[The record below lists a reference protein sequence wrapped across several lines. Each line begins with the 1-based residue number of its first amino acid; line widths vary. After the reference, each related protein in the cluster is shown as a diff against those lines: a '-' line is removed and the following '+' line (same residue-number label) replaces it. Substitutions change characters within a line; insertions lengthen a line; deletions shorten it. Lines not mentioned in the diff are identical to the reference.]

1 MDNNKIE
8 TISNLFEDKEIR
20 SVWDSEKEE
29 YFFSV
34 VDVINA
40 LTDSPEPRKYW
51 SVLKSRLKKEGSE
64 VTTNCSQL
72 KMLAPDGKMRL
83 RDAMTTRDIFRLIES
98 IPSSKAEP
106 FKVWLANLGSER
118 IDEVFDPEIAVNRAI
133 DYYRNRGYSD
143 EWISKRLNGILNRK
157 KLTDT
162 WKENGISKNYEYAML
177 TNEIYK
183 SWSGM
188 KASEYKE
195 LKGLRK
201 ESLRDNMTDIEI
213 ALTDIGYFPFSA
225 FGYTDSTGE
234 TPVSDEIIARYNRA
248 QELSRNSVICRAYSL
263 SSTGLKLVS
272 DSGHY
277 SKETKLSDFFSSF
290 ASHSFNL
297 VANGSTAF
305 TFSYKMQY
313 AWPERY
319 CALTASNDLWGYY
332 VTSASESALS
342 VSKVGAR
349 ASSSSDYTFTEQAS
363 TISLSKSET
372 SSYAVYTASLNGA
385 VIGTITIPYATADN
399 IPSFGTAGEYTL
411 VQ

>member
-1 MDNNKIE
+1 MGFLNSVRRFKLKKILAFLAAALLAAAFMGCSNDSDNNNSALLLSVSSGGSSLSSALPASVGTNELAGKKFSSSIGAFNSTSTYE
-8 TISNLFEDKEIR
+8 FSGTTYKSSTVGEAVSGTYNTAYKSLTEATYSYSYDSSAKRIYQKLLGSSSFIIR
-20 SVWDSEKEE
+20 
-29 YFFSV
+29 
-34 VDVINA
+34 
-40 LTDSPEPRKYW
+40 
-51 SVLKSRLKKEGSE
+51 
-64 VTTNCSQL
+64 
-72 KMLAPDGKMRL
+72 DGKTTL
-83 RDAMTTRDIFRLIES
+83 LPNSSFSTDAQFVDSYKLSWKILFD
-98 IPSSKAEP
+98 KADD
-106 FKVWLANLGSER
+106 AYINS
-118 IDEVFDPEIAVNRAI
+118 
-133 DYYRNRGYSD
+133 
-143 EWISKRLNGILNRK
+143 
-157 KLTDT
+157 
-162 WKENGISKNYEYAML
+162 YA
-177 TNEIYK
+177 
-183 SWSGM
+183 
-188 KASEYKE
+188 ASMAKQSRYI
-195 LKGLRK
+195 
-201 ESLRDNMTDIEI
+201 T
-213 ALTDIGYFPFSA
+213 FST

-234 TPVSDEIIARYNRA
+234 TPVSDEIIARYNRV
-248 QELSRNSVICRAYSL
+248 QELSRNSVGCTAYSL
-263 SSTGLKLVS
+263 SSTGLKLVI

-319 CALTASNDLWGYY
+319 CALTASNGLLGYY

-342 VSKVGAR
+342 VSKVGER
-349 ASSSSDYTFTEQAS
+349 TSSSSDYTFKEQAS

>member
-1 MDNNKIE
+1 MGFLNSVRRFKLKKILAFLAAALLAAAFMGCSNDSDNNNSALLLSPSSGGSSLSSALPASVGTNELAGKKFSQSVGSTTSTYEFSGTTYKSSTVGEAVSGTYNTAYKSLTEATYSYSYDSSAKRIYQKLLGSS
-8 TISNLFEDKEIR
+8 IFIIR
-20 SVWDSEKEE
+20 
-29 YFFSV
+29 
-34 VDVINA
+34 
-40 LTDSPEPRKYW
+40 
-51 SVLKSRLKKEGSE
+51 
-64 VTTNCSQL
+64 
-72 KMLAPDGKMRL
+72 DGKTTL
-83 RDAMTTRDIFRLIES
+83 VPNSSFSTDAQYVDSYKLLSKILFDKADDAYIN
-98 IPSSKAEP
+98 SSAASFAKQ
-106 FKVWLANLGSER
+106 
-118 IDEVFDPEIAVNRAI
+118 
-133 DYYRNRGYSD
+133 YR
-143 EWISKRLNGILNRK
+143 
-157 KLTDT
+157 
-162 WKENGISKNYEYAML
+162 
-177 TNEIYK
+177 
-183 SWSGM
+183 
-188 KASEYKE
+188 
-195 LKGLRK
+195 
-201 ESLRDNMTDIEI
+201 
-213 ALTDIGYFPFSA
+213 YFSFSA

-248 QELSRNSVICRAYSL
+248 QELIRNSVSCSAYSL

-277 SKETKLSDFFSSF
+277 SKETKLSDFCYSF

-305 TFSYKMQY
+305 TFSYRMQY

-319 CALTASNDLWGYY
+319 CALTASNGLWGYY

>member
-1 MDNNKIE
+1 MKKIVAFLAAALLAAAFMGCSNDSDNNNSALLLSLSSGGSSLSSALPASVSTNELAGKKFSHSGIE
-8 TISNLFEDKEIR
+8 SVTYEFSGTTYKYSIVTEAVSGTYNTAYKSLYEYTYSYSYDSSAKRIYSKKLGGGHFIIR
-20 SVWDSEKEE
+20 
-29 YFFSV
+29 
-34 VDVINA
+34 
-40 LTDSPEPRKYW
+40 
-51 SVLKSRLKKEGSE
+51 
-64 VTTNCSQL
+64 
-72 KMLAPDGKMRL
+72 DGKTTL
-83 RDAMTTRDIFRLIES
+83 VPNSSFSTDAQFVDSFK
-98 IPSSKAEP
+98 PSMKISYDKADD
-106 FKVWLANLGSER
+106 AYINS
-118 IDEVFDPEIAVNRAI
+118 RAAY
-133 DYYRNRGYSD
+133 DA
-143 EWISKRLNGILNRK
+143 K
-157 KLTDT
+157 KLR
-162 WKENGISKNYEYAML
+162 YL
-177 TNEIYK
+177 
-183 SWSGM
+183 
-188 KASEYKE
+188 
-195 LKGLRK
+195 
-201 ESLRDNMTDIEI
+201 
-213 ALTDIGYFPFSA
+213 YFST

-234 TPVSDEIIARYNRA
+234 TPVSDEIIARYNRV
-248 QELSRNSVICRAYSL
+248 QELSRNSVGCTAYSL
-263 SSTGLKLVS
+263 SSTGLKLVI

-319 CALTASNDLWGYY
+319 CALTASNGLLGYY

-342 VSKVGAR
+342 VSKVGER
-349 ASSSSDYTFTEQAS
+349 TSSSSDYTFKEQAS